1 MDYYASFK
9 ICASGLEVQKARMD
23 VVTANLANI
32 STTRTPEGGP
42 YRKKVITLASEQLR
56 YKTRTPFDMRLKE
69 AMNKVRVDGITE
81 SQEGINRVYDPTHP
95 DADKNGFVAQPN
107 VNLMTEMA
115 DMIMAN
121 RAYEAMVT
129 AFDSVKS
136 MALKTLDI
144 GK

>member
-1 MDYYASFK
+1 MDYFASFK

-42 YRKKVITLASEQLR
+42 YKRKVISLASEQLKYR
-56 YKTRTPFDMRLKE
+56 PHNRFDMKLRD
-69 AMNKVRVDGITE
+69 AMNKVRVDDIAE
-81 SQEGINRVYDPTHP
+81 SQEGINRVYDPGHP
-95 DADKNGFVAQPN
+95 DADKGGFVALPN
-107 VNLMTEMA
+107 VNLMNEMA

-121 RAYEAMVT
+121 RAYEAVVT
-129 AFDSVKS
+129 AFDSVKN
-136 MALKTLDI
+136 MALKTLEI